1 MNKIRSYDVFNKGD
15 GDVISVCTMLP
26 SRRAL
31 EQLRTVELSRITD
44 VLRDFSVLRHPPL
57 FLFEYCVNF
66 LIDVMP
72 WVDELR
78 QHAGENGA
86 KHTVIF
92 GRCGR
97 TF

>member
-1 MNKIRSYDVFNKGD
+1 MSKIRSYDVFNKGD

-31 EQLRTVELSRITD
+31 KQLRTVELSRITD

-57 FLFEYCVNF
+57 FQFEYCVNF

-72 WVDELR
+72 WVDTNYDNMLV
-78 QHAGENGA
+78 
-86 KHTVIF
+86 KMV
-92 GRCGR
+92 
-97 TF
+97 

>member
-1 MNKIRSYDVFNKGD
+1 
-15 GDVISVCTMLP
+15 
-26 SRRAL
+26 L

-72 WVDELR
+72 WVDTNYDNMLVKMV
-78 QHAGENGA
+78 ENGV
-86 KHTVIF
+86 KHTPNF
-92 GRCGR
+92 SRCGR